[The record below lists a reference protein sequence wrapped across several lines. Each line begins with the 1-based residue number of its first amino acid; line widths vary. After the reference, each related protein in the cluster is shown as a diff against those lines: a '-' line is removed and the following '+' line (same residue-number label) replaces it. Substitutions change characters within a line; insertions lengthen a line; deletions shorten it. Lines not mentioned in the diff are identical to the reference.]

1 MARGRP
7 ATPLGTHGEISFKQL
22 PSGNTQASTR
32 LRLFNGKLVRVR
44 ATGKSESAATR
55 AIKEKCKDTLKAV
68 NTPTLSTTSPVSSLL
83 DEWLESKTEIRS
95 QTKDRYE
102 NAIENHIKPAMGKLR
117 LNEVTALYLDSY
129 LRSVTSGIGGNI
141 RSVLKGAFK
150 YALLHELIPTN
161 PMLAVSAPVTGSVEV
176 RALEVGEISEF
187 RERIKQSGD
196 QLLIDVI
203 DLCLSTGM
211 RAGEVLGLTW
221 DDVFLDGDVK
231 LIRIS
236 GTMAYSKEHGY
247 RKQEDG
253 KTARSKRPIQL
264 SDTAVRILERR
275 KKEYGKHIPIVFPS
289 RAGTPVWESN
299 FNRTLQKHRGEKFN
313 WVTIHSIRKTLA
325 TIVSYGLDPHK
336 AADVLGHANSRMTEQ
351 VYIARTKQ
359 GVPIGEVVEDVVFG
373 VQKVSK

>member
-7 ATPLGTHGEISFKQL
+7 ATPLGTHGEISFRQL
-22 PSGNTQASTR
+22 PSGNIQASTW
-32 LRLFNGKLVRVR
+32 LRLLNGTTTRIR
-44 ATGKSESAATR
+44 ASGKSESAATR
-55 AIKEKCKDTLKAV
+55 AVKESCKNALKSV
-68 NTPTLSTTSPVSSLL
+68 NTPTLSTTSPMSALL
-83 DEWLESKTEIRS
+83 DEWLKSKTEIRS

-102 NAIENHIKPAMGKLR
+102 NAIDNHIKPAMGKLR
-117 LNEVTALYLDSY
+117 LNEVTALYLDGY
-129 LRSVTSGIGGNI
+129 LRSVTPGIGGNI

-161 PMLAVSAPVTGSVEV
+161 PMLAVSAPVSGSVEV
-176 RALEVGEISEF
+176 RALEVEEIPEF
-187 RERIKQSGD
+187 RATIKQSGD

-211 RAGEVLGLTW
+211 RAGEVLGLSW
-221 DDVFLDGDVK
+221 DDVFLDDDVK

-247 RKQEDG
+247 RKQKDG
-253 KTARSKRPIQL
+253 KTTRAKRPIQL
-264 SDTAVRILERR
+264 SATAVKILERR
-275 KKEYGKHIPIVFPS
+275 KKEFGEHIPIVFPS

-299 FNRTLQKHRGEKFN
+299 FNRSLQKHRGEKFS
-313 WVTIHSIRKTLA
+313 WVSIHSIRKTLA
-325 TIVSYGLDPHK
+325 TIVAYGLDPHK

-351 VYIARTKQ
+351 VYIARTKR